1 MNPSEELDLVHA
13 FLRSGSEWIVGERR
27 SRLDR
32 GNRGNCAAVV
42 EKSHA
47 ETRIFEQDLLEVIL
61 SRDRIDSGGT

>member
-32 GNRGNCAAVV
+32 RNRGNCAAVV
-42 EKSHA
+42 EKPHA
-47 ETRIFEQDLLEVIL
+47 EPPIFEQELAEVIV
-61 SRDRIDSGGT
+61 SRGHRDGRGT